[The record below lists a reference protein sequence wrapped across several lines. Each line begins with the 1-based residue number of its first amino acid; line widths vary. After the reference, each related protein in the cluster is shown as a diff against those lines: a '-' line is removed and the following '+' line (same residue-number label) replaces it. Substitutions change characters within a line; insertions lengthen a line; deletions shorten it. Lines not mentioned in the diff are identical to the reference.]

1 MKISLTSP
9 DRQSRL
15 TILSQNGTATAI
27 HVRDL
32 PVTGLQ
38 PEMRLAERAKHVL
51 ALKGTGRGGGL
62 AAFVRRLTNAIGQER
77 RAGLCDRS

>member
-1 MKISLTSP
+1 
-9 DRQSRL
+9 
-15 TILSQNGTATAI
+15 
-27 HVRDL
+27 
-32 PVTGLQ
+32 VTGLQ